1 MVETL
6 TSTPV
11 TLSDSAAARI
21 AFLASQET
29 KPGAMLRLGVD
40 GGGCSG
46 FQYTYDFIWQSEATD
61 LVVEHNG
68 ATLVIDDVSLD
79 FLKGAML
86 DYEEDL
92 SGAAFVVKNPNS
104 TANCGCG
111 NSFATAM

>member
-6 TSTPV
+6 TSTTV

-21 AFLASQET
+21 AFLASQES

-46 FQYTYDFIWQSEATD
+46 FQYTYDFVWAKEAVDT
-61 LVVEHNG
+61 VVEHNG
-68 ATLVIDDVSLD
+68 ATLLVDDVSLD
-79 FLKGAML
+79 FLKGAVL

-92 SGAAFVVKNPNS
+92 AGAAFVVKNPNS

-111 NSFATAM
+111 NSFSPAM